1 MRLIDADALKEYF
14 EKCLKT
20 ESGKDGTKERYA
32 YMAWLRAVNAIDNAP
47 TIEAPV
53 VAEIKI
59 DTDALIERIKKEYDI
74 VE

>member
-14 EKCLKT
+14 EKCLKVD
-20 ESGKDGTKERYA
+20 SGKDGTKERYA

-47 TIEAPV
+47 TIETPV
-53 VAEIKI
+53 VEVKI

>member
-1 MRLIDADALKEYF
+1 MRLIDADALKKAFNE
-14 EKCLKT
+14 T
-20 ESGKDGTKERYA
+20 DGSTDEI
-32 YMAWLRAVNAIDNAP
+32 IDAAP

-59 DTDALIERIKKEYDI
+59 DTDELIERIKKEYDI